1 VSSFQFN
8 RKVIAILFVF
18 GVVTSLSPG
27 SEILLTYT
35 GTVDPPRLDRWL
47 AEQLPHV
54 SRSRLQKLIEQ
65 GQIAINGQSCSEK
78 KYRLTP
84 GDTVQL
90 WIPDP
95 TPISLAAEAMPL
107 EVLYE
112 DPELLVI
119 NKPKGLVVHPSPG
132 HRSGTLVNAL
142 LAHCQDLSGIN
153 GEYRP
158 GIVHRLD
165 KDTTGAL
172 VVAKTDRAHQHLQ
185 AQIKA
190 KTAKRQYLGVVYGKL
205 PQDQG
210 IISAPLGR
218 HPTERQRMAVVA
230 TGRSAVTH
238 WRVLEALGS
247 YTLVQFDLETGRT
260 HQIRV
265 HAAHM
270 NHPILGDPTYT
281 PHKKFSFKLSGQALH
296 AWKLEFKHPL
306 TEESILCTAPLPT
319 EMERLLA
326 YLRRLR
332 DQGISKPSLSVK

>member
-1 VSSFQFN
+1 M
-8 RKVIAILFVF
+8 FV
-18 GVVTSLSPG
+18 VVTPLSSG
-27 SEILLTYT
+27 SEILLNYS
-35 GTVDPPRLDRWL
+35 GAADPPRLDRWL
-47 AEQLPHV
+47 AEQLPHM
-54 SRSRLQKLIEQ
+54 SRSRLQQLIEQ
-65 GQIAINGQSCSEK
+65 GQIKVNGQSCAEK
-78 KYRLTP
+78 KYRLQP
-84 GDTVQL
+84 GDNIQL

-95 TPISLAAEAMPL
+95 IPLTLEAEAMPL

-205 PQDQG
+205 SQDQG
-210 IISAPLGR
+210 VIVAPIGR
-218 HPTERQRMAVVA
+218 HPTERQRMAVVT

-238 WRVLEALGS
+238 WQVLETLGN

-265 HAAHM
+265 HAAHI
-270 NHPILGDPTYT
+270 NHPILGDPVYT
-281 PHKKFSFKLSGQALH
+281 PHKKFPFKLSGQALH
-296 AWKLEFKHPL
+296 AWKLEFKHPV
-306 TEESILCTAPLPT
+306 TGNPILCIAPLPT
-319 EMERLLA
+319 ELERLLA
-326 YLRRLR
+326 YLRR
-332 DQGISKPSLSVK
+332 